1 MALAFLLLF
10 PIGAV
15 TARYFR
21 STFQPRQWFKVIII
35 INVLLYS
42 IKPWL
47 TKPLCLFICN
57 KINVLIISDW
67 ACGCQVFQP
76 VFSPTKILGYACR

>member
-35 INVLLYS
+35 INVKCIIVQYKTLVNKTTLLVH
-42 IKPWL
+42 L
-47 TKPLCLFICN
+47 
-57 KINVLIISDW
+57 
-67 ACGCQVFQP
+67 
-76 VFSPTKILGYACR
+76 